1 MARDLNKAIEQGKK
15 LTNDRRGLQLTFSE
29 VGAFYDRFNAEAE
42 TNGISEAIF
51 DIIGAAYH
59 AGVAIGH
66 RNA

>member
-15 LTNDRRGLQLTFSE
+15 LTHERRGLDLTFSE
-29 VGAFYDRFNAEAE
+29 VWALYDRCKAEAE
-42 TNGISEAIF
+42 TKGPNDAII
-51 DIIGAAYH
+51 DIIDAAYH